1 MYLGSS
7 IGIYGAL
14 VPAPHRYQNLW
25 MLKSH
30 IYKDAQLV
38 EYKDAK
44 PVWIREGDFIF
55 LAYIRSKFLTY
66 LSYIFEVPVICR
78 QT

>member
-1 MYLGSS
+1 MAVY
-7 IGIYGAL
+7 ITYIFRIFHRY
-14 VPAPHRYQNLW
+14 PWDRYQNLW

-44 PVWIREGDFIF
+44 PVWIRKADFIF
-55 LAYIRSKFLTY
+55 LVCIRSKFLTC
-66 LSYIFEVPVICR
+66 LSYISEVPVICR